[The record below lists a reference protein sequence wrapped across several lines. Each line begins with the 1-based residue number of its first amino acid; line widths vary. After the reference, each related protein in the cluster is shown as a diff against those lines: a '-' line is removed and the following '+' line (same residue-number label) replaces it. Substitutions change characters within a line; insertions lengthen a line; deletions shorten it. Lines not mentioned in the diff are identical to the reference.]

1 LHLRDGA
8 GWQLVCAG
16 SNRNSD
22 CQPDSADGS
31 NSRDSGNL
39 NSGPSINGSTECDV

>member
-1 LHLRDGA
+1 MHLLDGA

-22 CQPDSADGS
+22 CQPNNTDGS
-31 NSRDSGNL
+31 NSRNSGNL
-39 NSGPSINGSTECDV
+39 NSGAIINGGT